1 MLRRV
6 IITGFLLALTTMTTG
21 ALFSCE
27 GGLDCEVFCF

>member
-6 IITGFLLALTTMTTG
+6 ILTGLLLTLTPFTTG
-21 ALFSCE
+21 ALFNCE